1 MTSEQDKSHN
11 NLLAINFL
19 NNKVLPCFLNCKNK
33 KIISDQAVFTY
44 IATNFWK
51 IPFIFNKEKYILYGY
66 DFIGEADSSVE
77 SLSFFIKSN
86 DISLA
91 DCKFEVLPISPEKNN
106 DVINYTYF
114 NKYSRTY
121 QYHPV
126 FSDEIFLIKIK
137 NSLDLN

>member
-33 KIISDQAVFTY
+33 KIISDQAAFTY

-77 SLSFFIKSN
+77 PLSFFIKSN
-86 DISLA
+86 DKSLT
-91 DCKFEVLPISPEKNN
+91 DHTFEVLPISSEKNN
-106 DVINYTYF
+106 DVISYIYF
-114 NKYSRTY
+114 NKYARTK
-121 QYHPV
+121 QYYPV
-126 FSDEIFLIKIK
+126 FSDEIFLVKI
-137 NSLDLN
+137 NFQL

>member
-11 NLLAINFL
+11 SLLAINFL

-33 KIISDQAVFTY
+33 KIISDQAIFTY

-66 DFIGEADSSVE
+66 DFIGEADNSVE

-86 DISLA
+86 DKSLT
-91 DCKFEVLPISPEKNN
+91 DHTFEVLPISSEKNN
-106 DVINYTYF
+106 DVISYIYF
-114 NKYSRTY
+114 NKYFRTK

-126 FSDEIFLIKIK
+126 FSDEIFLVKI
-137 NSLDLN
+137 NYQL

>member
-1 MTSEQDKSHN
+1 MTSEQDKPHN

-19 NNKVLPCFLNCKNK
+19 NNKVLPCFLDCKNK

-66 DFIGEADSSVE
+66 DFIGEADNSVE
-77 SLSFFIKSN
+77 PLSFFIKSN
-86 DISLA
+86 DKSLT
-91 DCKFEVLPISPEKNN
+91 DHTFEVLPIHSEKNN
-106 DVINYTYF
+106 DVISYIYF
-114 NKYSRTY
+114 NKYFRTK

-126 FSDEIFLIKIK
+126 FSDEVFLVKI
-137 NSLDLN
+137 NFQL

>member
-11 NLLAINFL
+11 SLLAINFL

-33 KIISDQAVFTY
+33 KIISDQAIFTY
-44 IATNFWK
+44 IATKFWK

-66 DFIGEADSSVE
+66 DFIGEADNSIE

-86 DISLA
+86 DKSLT
-91 DCKFEVLPISPEKNN
+91 DYKFEVLPISSEKNN
-106 DVINYTYF
+106 DVISYIYF
-114 NKYSRTY
+114 NKYFRTK

-126 FSDEIFLIKIK
+126 FSDEIFLVKI
-137 NSLDLN
+137 NFQL

>member
-11 NLLAINFL
+11 SLLAINFL

-33 KIISDQAVFTY
+33 KIIGDQSVFTY

-66 DFIGEADSSVE
+66 DFIGEADNSVE

-86 DISLA
+86 DKSLT
-91 DCKFEVLPISPEKNN
+91 DHTFEVLPISSEKNN
-106 DVINYTYF
+106 DVISYIYF
-114 NKYSRTY
+114 NKYFRTK

-126 FSDEIFLIKIK
+126 FSDEIFLVKI
-137 NSLDLN
+137 NFQL

>member
-1 MTSEQDKSHN
+1 MTLGQDKPHN
-11 NLLAINFL
+11 KSLCLNFL
-19 NNKVLPCFLNCKNK
+19 NNKVLPCFLNCNNK
-33 KIISDQAVFTY
+33 KIIGDQTDFTY

-91 DCKFEVLPISPEKNN
+91 DYKFEVLPISSEKTTMHSTIYTS
-106 DVINYTYF
+106 INILELI
-114 NKYSRTY
+114 NIIQYSRTKY
-121 QYHPV
+121 
-126 FSDEIFLIKIK
+126 F
-137 NSLDLN
+137 

>member
-33 KIISDQAVFTY
+33 KIISDQAAFTY

-51 IPFIFNKEKYILYGY
+51 IPFIFNKEQYILYGY

-77 SLSFFIKSN
+77 PLSFFIKSN
-86 DISLA
+86 DKSLT
-91 DCKFEVLPISPEKNN
+91 DHTFEVLPISSEKNN
-106 DVINYTYF
+106 DVTNYIYF
-114 NKYSRTY
+114 NKYFRTN
-121 QYHPV
+121 QYYPV
-126 FSDEIFLIKIK
+126 FSDEIFLVKI
-137 NSLDLN
+137 NFQL

>member
-1 MTSEQDKSHN
+1 MIPGQDKPHN
-11 NLLAINFL
+11 KSSCLNFL
-19 NNKVLPCFLNCKNK
+19 NNEVLPCFLNCNNK
-33 KIISDQAVFTY
+33 KIIGDQTDFTY

-91 DCKFEVLPISPEKNN
+91 DYKFEVLPIFPEKNN

>member
-1 MTSEQDKSHN
+1 MTLGQDKPHN
-11 NLLAINFL
+11 KSLILNFL
-19 NNKVLPCFLNCKNK
+19 NNKVLPCFLNCNNK
-33 KIISDQAVFTY
+33 KIIGDQTDFTY

-91 DCKFEVLPISPEKNN
+91 DYKFEVLPISSEKTTMHSTIYTS
-106 DVINYTYF
+106 INILELI
-114 NKYSRTY
+114 NIIQYSRTKY
-121 QYHPV
+121 
-126 FSDEIFLIKIK
+126 F
-137 NSLDLN
+137 

>member
-1 MTSEQDKSHN
+1 MASEQDKSHN

-51 IPFIFNKEKYILYGY
+51 IPFIFNKEEYILYGY
-66 DFIGEADSSVE
+66 DFIGEADNSVE
-77 SLSFFIKSN
+77 PLIFFIKSN
-86 DISLA
+86 DKSLT
-91 DCKFEVLPISPEKNN
+91 DHTFEVLPISSEKNN
-106 DVINYTYF
+106 DVISYIYF
-114 NKYSRTY
+114 NKYARTK

-126 FSDEIFLIKIK
+126 FSDEIFLVKI
-137 NSLDLN
+137 NFQL

>member
-11 NLLAINFL
+11 SLLAINFL

-33 KIISDQAVFTY
+33 KIIGNQTSFTY

-66 DFIGEADSSVE
+66 DFIGEADNSVE

-86 DISLA
+86 DKSLT
-91 DCKFEVLPISPEKNN
+91 DHTFEVLPISSEKNN
-106 DVINYTYF
+106 DVTSYIYF
-114 NKYSRTY
+114 NKYFRTN

-126 FSDEIFLIKIK
+126 FSDEIFLVKI
-137 NSLDLN
+137 NFQL

>member
-1 MTSEQDKSHN
+1 MTSEQDESHSS
-11 NLLAINFL
+11 LLAINFL

-33 KIISDQAVFTY
+33 KIISDQAALTY

-66 DFIGEADSSVE
+66 DFIGEADNSVE

-86 DISLA
+86 DKSLT
-91 DCKFEVLPISPEKNN
+91 DHTFEVLPIHSEKNN
-106 DVINYTYF
+106 DVISYIYF
-114 NKYSRTY
+114 NKCFRTK

-126 FSDEIFLIKIK
+126 FSDEIFLVKI
-137 NSLDLN
+137 NFQL

>member
-33 KIISDQAVFTY
+33 KIIGNQTSFTY

-77 SLSFFIKSN
+77 LLSFLLK
-86 DISLA
+86 A
-91 DCKFEVLPISPEKNN
+91 MTKV
-106 DVINYTYF
+106 
-114 NKYSRTY
+114 
-121 QYHPV
+121 
-126 FSDEIFLIKIK
+126 
-137 NSLDLN
+137 

>member
-11 NLLAINFL
+11 SLLAINFL

-33 KIISDQAVFTY
+33 KIIGNQTSFTY

-66 DFIGEADSSVE
+66 DFIGEADNSVE

-86 DISLA
+86 DKSLT
-91 DCKFEVLPISPEKNN
+91 DHTFEVLPISYEKNN
-106 DVINYTYF
+106 DVVSYVYF
-114 NKYSRTY
+114 NKYARTK
-121 QYHPV
+121 QYYPV
-126 FSDEIFLIKIK
+126 FSDEIFLVK
-137 NSLDLN
+137 LNFQL

>member
-11 NLLAINFL
+11 SLHAINFL

-66 DFIGEADSSVE
+66 DFIGEADSTIE
-77 SLSFFIKSN
+77 ALSFFIKSN
-86 DISLA
+86 DKSLA
-91 DCKFEVLPISPEKNN
+91 DYTFEVLPISSEKNN
-106 DVINYTYF
+106 DIINYIYF
-114 NKYSRTY
+114 NRYSRTR
-121 QYHPV
+121 QYSPV
-126 FSDEIFLIKIK
+126 FSDEIFLVKIK
-137 NSLDLN
+137 NRVSF

>member
-1 MTSEQDKSHN
+1 MTSGQDKSHN

-44 IATNFWK
+44 IATSFWK

-77 SLSFFIKSN
+77 PLSFFIKSN
-86 DISLA
+86 DKSLT
-91 DCKFEVLPISPEKNN
+91 DHTFEVLPISSEKNN
-106 DVINYTYF
+106 DVTNYIYF
-114 NKYSRTY
+114 NKYFRTN

-126 FSDEIFLIKIK
+126 FSDEIFLVKI
-137 NSLDLN
+137 NFQL

>member
-11 NLLAINFL
+11 SLLAINFL

-33 KIISDQAVFTY
+33 KIIGNQTSFTY

-66 DFIGEADSSVE
+66 DFIGEADNSVE

-86 DISLA
+86 DKSLT
-91 DCKFEVLPISPEKNN
+91 DHTFEVLPISSEKNN
-106 DVINYTYF
+106 DVISYIYF
-114 NKYSRTY
+114 NKYFRTN

-126 FSDEIFLIKIK
+126 FSDEIFLVKI
-137 NSLDLN
+137 NFQL

>member
-33 KIISDQAVFTY
+33 KIIGNQTSFTY

-66 DFIGEADSSVE
+66 DFIGEADNSVE

-86 DISLA
+86 DKSLT
-91 DCKFEVLPISPEKNN
+91 DHTFEVLPISSEKNN
-106 DVINYTYF
+106 DVISYIYF
-114 NKYSRTY
+114 NKYARTN

-126 FSDEIFLIKIK
+126 FSDEIFLVKI
-137 NSLDLN
+137 NFQL

>member
-11 NLLAINFL
+11 KLHAINFL
-19 NNKVLPCFLNCKNK
+19 NDKVLPCFLDCKNK
-33 KIISDQAVFTY
+33 KIISDQAVVTY

-66 DFIGEADSSVE
+66 DFIGEADNSIE

-86 DISLA
+86 DKGLT
-91 DCKFEVLPISPEKNN
+91 DYKFEVLPISSEKSN
-106 DVINYTYF
+106 DVINYIYF
-114 NKYSRTY
+114 NIDSRAK
-121 QYHPV
+121 QYYPV

-137 NSLDLN
+137 NRVSL